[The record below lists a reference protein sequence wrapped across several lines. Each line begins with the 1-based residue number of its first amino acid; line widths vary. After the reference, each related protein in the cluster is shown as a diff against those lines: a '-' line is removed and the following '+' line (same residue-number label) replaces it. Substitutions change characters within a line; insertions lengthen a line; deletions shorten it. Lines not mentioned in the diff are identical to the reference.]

1 MFVSFV
7 IKIFFICSIAG
18 FFTEA
23 DDSSK
28 LSKFFYYMFM
38 VCIHI
43 SNLTVLTRHID
54 NAYQSLQ
61 ILKRRI
67 LDEYLLSSDDDTRH
81 TYFYLLQRVE
91 MLKPMSGD
99 GYFEIGKTT
108 ITSMVSVR
116 LYNLDHVSKNMSFT
130 YCLFSI
136 TYIIIL
142 VQFQITAKE
151 N

>member
-1 MFVSFV
+1 
-7 IKIFFICSIAG
+7 
-18 FFTEA
+18 
-23 DDSSK
+23 
-28 LSKFFYYMFM
+28 MFM

-67 LDEYLLSSDDDTRH
+67 LDEYLSSSGNEARH

-116 LYNLDHVSKNMSFT
+116 LYNLDHVSKNISII